1 MSVYID
7 PLADNG
13 WIMYSQQ
20 IPNCHLIADL
30 EEELHALADKIGL
43 RRAWFQ
49 PRPRGSLSRSH
60 YDLTPSMRRRAVRA
74 GAIELSREAF
84 VEKIRGLAAAEIV
97 AEMETGG
104 AAGDEVPRA
113 GDWSAETEPA

>member
-1 MSVYID
+1 MSVYVD
-7 PLADNG
+7 PLAENG
-13 WIMYSQQ
+13 WVMYSRL
-20 IPNCHLIADL
+20 IPSCHLVADL
-30 EEELHALADKIGL
+30 EEDLHALADKIGL

-49 PRPRGSLSRSH
+49 PRPRGRSH

-84 VEKIRGLAAAEIV
+84 VEKIRSLAERAAT
-97 AEMETGG
+97 ADAGG
-104 AAGDEVPRA
+104 GDAGDVPRA